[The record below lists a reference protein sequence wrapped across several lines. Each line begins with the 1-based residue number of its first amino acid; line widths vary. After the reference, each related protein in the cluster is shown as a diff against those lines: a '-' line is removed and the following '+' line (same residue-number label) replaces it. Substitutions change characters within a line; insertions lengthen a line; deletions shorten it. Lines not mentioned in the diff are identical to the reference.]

1 MIFLNI
7 LTYIC
12 GEGYGNCP
20 IGHCCSK
27 YGWCGKGYNYCA
39 ISEGC
44 QLKYGLCSE
53 NNFLIE
59 GKCGK
64 EYGRCPTG
72 QCCSKYGWCGTT
84 SFHCDS
90 GCQSEFGK
98 CN

>member
-1 MIFLNI
+1 MVTAQLDIVVVNMVGVVKVI
-7 LTYIC
+7 IT
-12 GEGYGNCP
+12 
-20 IGHCCSK
+20 S
-27 YGWCGKGYNYCA
+27 A
-39 ISEGC
+39 VSEGC
-44 QLKYGLCSE
+44 QLKYGLSSE
-53 NNFLIE
+53 NNFSIE

-64 EYGRCPTG
+64 EYGSCPTG